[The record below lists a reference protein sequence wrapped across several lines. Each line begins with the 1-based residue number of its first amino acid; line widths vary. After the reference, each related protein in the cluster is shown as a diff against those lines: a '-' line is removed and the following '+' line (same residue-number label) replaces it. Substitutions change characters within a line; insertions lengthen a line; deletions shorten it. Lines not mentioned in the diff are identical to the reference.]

1 MWNEILE
8 NKERDPNLY
17 SSSAMN
23 VFMRRYQH
31 LYDDAECW
39 IEYDGFSVI
48 VQMQDG
54 RAYMYDESEDR
65 LRKIKMFTDSSE
77 LTKEEWQKGFAF
89 FLEKAIWESGIPKYI
104 ISEDAGISI
113 VHFNNCLHN
122 KTIPSA
128 YVLHRLANAIGCEIT
143 DILPHDFVPLN

>member
-17 SSSAMN
+17 LSSAMN

-77 LTKEEWQKGFAF
+77 LTKE
-89 FLEKAIWESGIPKYI
+89 
-104 ISEDAGISI
+104 
-113 VHFNNCLHN
+113 
-122 KTIPSA
+122 
-128 YVLHRLANAIGCEIT
+128 
-143 DILPHDFVPLN
+143 